1 LDALKSD
8 LGAGGEQA
16 AGGGLHPAAS
26 PIRAAPLTETH
37 LCRSRTAMA
46 ANRTFSIIKPDATR
60 RNLTGAVTKKLEEAG
75 LRVVASKRIRMTKEQ
90 AEGFYA
96 VHKERPFFNDL
107 VAFMTSGPVVVQ
119 VLEGEGAVKRN
130 RDVMGATN
138 PADAAE
144 GTIRKE
150 FAESIE
156 ANSVHG
162 SDSDE
167 NAAIEIAYFFTPD
180 EIVG

>member
-1 LDALKSD
+1 
-8 LGAGGEQA
+8 
-16 AGGGLHPAAS
+16 
-26 PIRAAPLTETH
+26 
-37 LCRSRTAMA
+37 MA
-46 ANRTFSIIKPDATR
+46 VTRTFSIIKPDATR
-60 RNLTGAVTKKLEEAG
+60 RNLTGAITKILEESG
-75 LRVVASKRIRMTKEQ
+75 LRVVASRRIRMSREQ

-96 VHKERPFFNDL
+96 VHKERPFYHDL
-107 VAFMTSGPVVVQ
+107 CAFMTSGPVVVQ
-119 VLEGEGAVKRN
+119 ALEGEDAVPRN
-130 RDVMGATN
+130 REVMGATN

-144 GTIRKE
+144 GTIRKA

-167 NAAIEIAYFFTPD
+167 NAEIEIAFFFRPD

>member
-1 LDALKSD
+1 MS
-8 LGAGGEQA
+8 
-16 AGGGLHPAAS
+16 
-26 PIRAAPLTETH
+26 TE
-37 LCRSRTAMA
+37 
-46 ANRTFSIIKPDATR
+46 RTFSILKPDATR
-60 RNLTGAVTKKLEEAG
+60 RNLTGKINAKFEDAG
-75 LRVVASKRIRMTKEQ
+75 LRIIAQKRIHMTRAQ

-107 VAFMTSGPVVVQ
+107 CTFMISGPVVIQ
-119 VLEGEGAVKRN
+119 VLEGENAVLKN
-130 RDVMGATN
+130 RDIMGATN
-138 PADAAE
+138 PANAAP

-162 SDSDE
+162 SDSLD
-167 NAAIEIAYFFTPD
+167 NAKIEIAYFFKPE

>member
-1 LDALKSD
+1 
-8 LGAGGEQA
+8 
-16 AGGGLHPAAS
+16 
-26 PIRAAPLTETH
+26 
-37 LCRSRTAMA
+37 MA
-46 ANRTFSIIKPDATR
+46 VTRTFSIIKPDATR
-60 RNLTGAVTKKLEEAG
+60 RNLTGAVTKMLEDSG
-75 LRVVASKRIRMTKEQ
+75 LRVIASKRIQMSRAQ

-96 VHKERPFFNDL
+96 VHKERPFFGELCD
-107 VAFMTSGPVVVQ
+107 FMTSGPVVVQ
-119 VLEGEGAVKRN
+119 VLEGDDAVKRN
-130 RDVMGATN
+130 REVMGATN

-144 GTIRKE
+144 GTIRKV

-167 NAAIEIAYFFTPD
+167 NAAIEIAFFFKPE